1 MNTSDGII
9 ILPTRGRAGGKL
21 QRCLRALKET
31 GTTTPGL
38 IAVAEDDWRT
48 NKDAYAKT
56 EIPPGWNFFVGD
68 YPDTATAT
76 EAVRARFPDAA
87 FYIWFTDDNIAE
99 TPEWDRLLVSHLT
112 GNNIVSTAFGEKSS
126 RMNGAIAFSG
136 DLIRAIGYIYP
147 PGLKHLFLDD
157 VFEEI
162 GRMTGCWQVLP
173 DVMVRHY
180 HGPKVGEPDTTSERV
195 NTFWENDRKAYLNWQ
210 KTDGVAAV
218 ERIMTMMEGKGFKV
232 AHNDF
237 RGVKLCIVIP
247 NGSGSYRHEFA
258 SSLQNTISYIKQFG
272 GEASVIAL
280 PGCSDIA
287 LARNRLMA
295 RYLDTD
301 CTHALWLDDDMQFE
315 VGIVGELIRADKDFC
330 AVAGRL
336 KRDELMFAARCQDDH
351 GRDLPIRVDAASG
364 FLEVTAVGFAFVLLK
379 RDTCVRICQANAD
392 LEYVT
397 ASGEREVGVFLP
409 QVLNGRWCSEDFSFC
424 QRWKTLGGKIF
435 VGAHLP
441 IGHIGTRNYSGSW
454 AEGLTEKVIAEQAA
468 A

>member
-9 ILPTRGRAGGKL
+9 ILPTRGRTGGKL
-21 QRCLRALKET
+21 QRCLKALRDT
-31 GTTTPGL
+31 GTTTPGV
-38 IAVAEDDWRT
+38 IAVGDDDYAA
-48 NKDAYAKT
+48 NHEAYDDLKLP
-56 EIPPGWNFFVGD
+56 EGWLIQVGPF
-68 YPDTATAT
+68 PDTAAAT
-76 EAVRARFPDAA
+76 ESVRTAYPDAE
-87 FYIWFTDDNIAE
+87 FYIWLTDDSIAE
-99 TPEWDRLLVSHLT
+99 TPEWDQKLAANLNGH
-112 GNNIVSTAFGEKSS
+112 NFVSTAFGEKSS
-126 RMNGAIAFSG
+126 RLNGAIAFSG
-136 DLIRAIGYIYP
+136 DLIRAVGYIYA

-157 VFEEI
+157 VWEEI
-162 GRMTGCWQVLP
+162 ARMTGCWQVLS
-173 DVMVRHY
+173 DVMVRHM
-180 HGPKVGEPDTTSERV
+180 HGPKIGEADTTSERV

-210 KTDGVAAV
+210 KTDGIAAV
-218 ERIMTMMEGKGFKV
+218 ERIMAMMEGKGFKV

-258 SSLQNTISYIKQFG
+258 SSVQNTISYIKQFG

-301 CTHALWLDDDMQFE
+301 CTHALWIDDDMNFE

-379 RDTCVRICQANAD
+379 REACVRICQVNAD
-392 LEYVT
+392 LTYAT
-397 ASGEREVGVFLP
+397 ATGETEVGVFLP
-409 QVLNGRWCSEDFSFC
+409 MIINRRWCSEDFAFC
-424 QRWKTLGGKIF
+424 QRWKSLGGKIF

-454 AEGLTEKVIAEQAA
+454 AEGLTEKVISEQAA